1 MKWLLYFIFIII
13 IGFLALQLYRLAIQ
27 HYAFKQQL
35 TELVKKIEP
44 LQKENNA
51 VESDLK
57 ALENSANI
65 ERELRRAGYAAPG
78 EKVFIIVP
86 KKQ

>member
-1 MKWLLYFIFIII
+1 MKWLLYFIFIMV
-13 IGFLALQLYRLAIQ
+13 IGFLILQLYRLAMQ
-27 HYAFKQQL
+27 HYTLTQQF
-35 TELVKKIEP
+35 TELVKKTEP
-44 LQKENNA
+44 LQKENSR

-57 ALENSANI
+57 ALENPANI

-86 KKQ
+86 APQ